1 MPLRRLTLSG
11 LLAASCVVLPVHA
24 QDLPSYL
31 WGTSIEASEAT
42 RTITIT
48 PETRWVNV
56 RLRESVRF
64 VVGSTSFAWRFDGP
78 GARAVDLQRI
88 APAGSVTSPV
98 TVYIDTQGDTGRR
111 A

>member
-1 MPLRRLTLSG
+1 MPLRHLSLSC
-11 LLAASCVVLPVHA
+11 LLAATFLLPAHA
-24 QDLPSYL
+24 QSAPDFFL
-31 WGTSIEASEAT
+31 GTSIEASEGT

-64 VVGSTSFAWRFDGP
+64 VIGNTTFGWRFDGA

-88 APAGSVTSPV
+88 APPGSSVPPIK
-98 TVYIDTQGDTGRR
+98 VYIDTSADSGRR

>member
-1 MPLRRLTLSG
+1 MHLRHLSLSC
-11 LLAASCVVLPVHA
+11 LLAASFVLPAHA
-24 QDLPSYL
+24 QDVPAFL

-56 RLRESVRF
+56 RVRESVRF
-64 VVGSTSFAWRFDGP
+64 VIGSTSFAWRFDGP

-88 APAGSVTSPV
+88 APAGSVIQPIK
-98 TVYIDTQGDTGRR
+98 VYIDNSGDTGRR